1 MLALPPPS
9 QVAPGNTGFS
19 SQVAPGSQLP
29 DCCRSWLE
37 LQILKPNSVLKSFL
51 YPVRDPVRGTTD
63 FPGFRSWSGVETSSQ
78 RGVCVRSPMRRAL
91 ISKDLD
97 RRAAS
102 KRAQKRGGDVR
113 SPMRGA
119 PFSKGL
125 DRGDGFEKDTSR
137 TYFSHA

>member
-1 MLALPPPS
+1 
-9 QVAPGNTGFS
+9 
-19 SQVAPGSQLP
+19 
-29 DCCRSWLE
+29 
-37 LQILKPNSVLKSFL
+37 
-51 YPVRDPVRGTTD
+51 
-63 FPGFRSWSGVETSSQ
+63 
-78 RGVCVRSPMRRAL
+78 MRQAL

-119 PFSKGL
+119 PFSQDL

-137 TYFSHA
+137 K